1 MFQEGNRESPEL
13 SKKLKEYVEKHTSK
27 YMEIKVFTKFWG
39 FVAVKA
45 KFWYFEDI
53 SKNPT

>member
-39 FVAVKA
+39 LVAVKA